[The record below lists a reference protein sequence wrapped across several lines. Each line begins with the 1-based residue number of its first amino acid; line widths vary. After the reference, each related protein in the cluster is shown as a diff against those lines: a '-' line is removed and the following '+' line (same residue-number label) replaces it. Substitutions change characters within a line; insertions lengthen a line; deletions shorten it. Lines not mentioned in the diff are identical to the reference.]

1 MQLINALQ
9 NNVLLRSIILEAWL
23 KFEPTGRGW
32 EDERSTYNLKINYL
46 LKRERERR
54 EQNKCSNIGKYKVSN
69 PTTTLNRSKKKIL
82 ITSFELVGRWI

>member
-46 LKRERERR
+46 LKRERER
-54 EQNKCSNIGKYKVSN
+54 EE
-69 PTTTLNRSKKKIL
+69 NRKNAVISVNTKQPNNNTK
-82 ITSFELVGRWI
+82 